1 MKAIITIVVLAAF
14 CAMISNGFLF
24 GHKFKNGCD
33 PNPCKHKGECKLDA
47 KNPNISTCICTGD
60 YTGKHCEGKFGCL
73 SKPCKKGNCTNDP
86 TDLTKFICKCEK
98 GMVGE
103 KCDTTDP
110 CLKNPCKVG
119 RCTADHKGKAHCS
132 CPLGYGS
139 DKCDKKNCTVVQFKG
154 KNVEKHSPKLFVDKE
169 F

>member
-1 MKAIITIVVLAAF
+1 MKVIITIVVLAAF

-47 KNPNISTCICTGD
+47 KNPNISTCICSGD

-86 TDLTKFICKCEK
+86 KDQTKFVCRCEK

-103 KCDTTDP
+103 KCDTS
-110 CLKNPCKVG
+110 N
-119 RCTADHKGKAHCS
+119 
-132 CPLGYGS
+132 Y
-139 DKCDKKNCTVVQFKG
+139 
-154 KNVEKHSPKLFVDKE
+154 FVS
-169 F
+169 